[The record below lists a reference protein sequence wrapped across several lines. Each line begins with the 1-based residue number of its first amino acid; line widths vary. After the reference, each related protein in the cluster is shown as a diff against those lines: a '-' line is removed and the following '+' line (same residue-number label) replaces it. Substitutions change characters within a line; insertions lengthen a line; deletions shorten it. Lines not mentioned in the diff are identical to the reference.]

1 MTNLYGN
8 YKHRFMHILSLRPHT
23 AFMLGGWTER
33 DKYDVQNF
41 WLYNQ
46 ESYKFEKS
54 YRYLQ
59 TEMYAGQWAL
69 ASPHYR
75 ATQATNTQHPCWLD
89 DDKAL
94 LFRTACLSGRTR
106 RLGGAATYRATAT
119 TILRSGACCCAPA
132 GPRATRASRPAATRP
147 CPTSPPAATGPAS
160 RPWTTGSWS
169 AAATPPARQHAV
181 TSQDKLLFESE

>member
-69 ASPHYR
+69 ASPHHR
-75 ATQATNTQHPCWLD
+75 ATQAENLVIQPTHNTRVGWTMIKLC
-89 DDKAL
+89 
-94 LFRTACLSGRTR
+94 CSE
-106 RLGGAATYRATAT
+106 
-119 TILRSGACCCAPA
+119 LR
-132 GPRATRASRPAATRP
+132 
-147 CPTSPPAATGPAS
+147 
-160 RPWTTGSWS
+160 
-169 AAATPPARQHAV
+169 V
-181 TSQDKLLFESE
+181 